1 MKNETRELL
10 KARVNDLLAAPCAC
24 AEAKEAANRW
34 LSAVATADEDAETAK
49 LVAEMKED
57 IEPIDDLLAFA
68 SSDLA
73 VKIFG
78 QEKATGFLAHAKEL
92 KAAGALWCDCPACS
106 AALGIIEAAKE
117 L

>member
-1 MKNETRELL
+1 MKNETRALL
-10 KARVNDLLAAPCAC
+10 KEKVNDLLAAPCAC

-34 LSAVATADEDAETAK
+34 LAAVGTADEDAETAR

-57 IEPIDDLLAFA
+57 VESIDDLLQFA

-73 VKIFG
+73 VKLFG
-78 QEKATGFLAHAKEL
+78 REKAEGFLAHAKEL
-92 KAAGALWCDCPACS
+92 KASGALWCDCPACT
-106 AALGIIEAAKE
+106 AALAIIETAKN